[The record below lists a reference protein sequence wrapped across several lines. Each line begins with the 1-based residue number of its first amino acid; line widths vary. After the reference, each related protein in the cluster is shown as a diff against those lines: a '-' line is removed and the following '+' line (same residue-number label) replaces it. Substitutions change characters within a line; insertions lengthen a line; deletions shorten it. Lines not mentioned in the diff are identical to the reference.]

1 MPVEPDVSTA
11 CSRFERPL
19 EELAAVR
26 IPALVVRQAWSA
38 ENCRELVQRLIDEE
52 LLYDPDLP
60 IPPQFQKQSIP
71 EGYYREGKNAVP
83 SLAWDEQKVTG
94 KSRIDIGSSL
104 GYRGSDQDAFF
115 SHSAETNALF

>member
-1 MPVEPDVSTA
+1 MSQSDWMPVEPDVSTA

-19 EELAAVR
+19 EELAAGR

-60 IPPQFQKQSIP
+60 IPPLFQKQSIP
-71 EGYYREGKNAVP
+71 EGTHSLHTVRKRTRCSIGCLQSILTQFVCSTIHWKP
-83 SLAWDEQKVTG
+83 SPSISQL
-94 KSRIDIGSSL
+94 
-104 GYRGSDQDAFF
+104 
-115 SHSAETNALF
+115 